1 MRIISTE
8 VRFMFILGCHLSL
21 SGGYAAMGQTA
32 VSIGANTFQYFTK
45 NPRGGVSKPADPE
58 DVRALCAFMK
68 ENGILFPLAH
78 APYIY
83 NPATADERIREYTLS
98 MMKSELEFLEV
109 DPRLS
114 LQLSP
119 GRSRQGGQRGRMPS
133 DRRMSEYAPHG
144 GYGNNGSH
152 RDDERQGNGNR
163 RYV

>member
-1 MRIISTE
+1 
-8 VRFMFILGCHLSL
+8 MFILGCHLSL

-98 MMKSELEFLEV
+98 MMKSELEFLESI
-109 DPRLS
+109 P
-114 LQLSP
+114 
-119 GRSRQGGQRGRMPS
+119 GGQRGRMPS
-133 DRRMSEYAPHG
+133 DRGMSEYAPHG